1 MSKIKNKSPKT
12 IKTYLMIVT
21 GVFLVVIIVYTD
33 ILFSLRRANDDI
45 LSSFRNQKFETIV
58 SCIDELNDEAY
69 NSAKLVSEN
78 IEKAIKSSVDMGE
91 LKQEL
96 DNQEQPDYYCDILE
110 RETKNV
116 SLNRVKN
123 TRNGILILN
132 NSGIVFDNNYE
143 RMSSA
148 PERLERTY
156 ENERNWQYNKPLFDT
171 AIKSIFAKTKGNIA
185 IESISM
191 SEYNDHYKIPNASFS
206 QLKRIYKE
214 EGLEGLESYQFL
226 VPAYITDDGDI
237 FGQKDVVKGVIR
249 RNHKLVVIQEYNLYD
264 QITAKFPELIND
276 TSEEE
281 ILVNHGNSLNLSYV
295 LGSIL
300 IASYLIIMII
310 LVNAYNCA
318 IEEN

>member
-12 IKTYLMIVT
+12 IKAYLMIVT
-21 GVFLVVIIVYTD
+21 CIFLVIIIVYTD
-33 ILFSLRRANDDI
+33 TLFSLKKASDDI
-45 LSSFRNQKFETIV
+45 LSSFRDQKFETIAN
-58 SCIDELNDEAY
+58 CINELNDEAY
-69 NSAKLVSEN
+69 DSAKLVSEN

-96 DNQEQPDYYCDILE
+96 DNQEQPDYYYDILE

-116 SLNRVKN
+116 SLNKVKN

-132 NSGIVFDNNYE
+132 NTGVVFDNNYE

-148 PERLERTY
+148 PEGLERTY

-185 IESISM
+185 IESVST
-191 SEYNDHYKIPNASFS
+191 SDYNGHYKIPNASFK
-206 QLKRIYKE
+206 QLKRVYRE
-214 EGLEGLESYQFL
+214 EGLEGLESYQFF
-226 VPAYITDDGDI
+226 VPAYITDNGDI
-237 FGQKDVVKGVIR
+237 FGQKDVVKGIIQ

-264 QITAKFPELIND
+264 QITTKFPELIND
-276 TSEEE
+276 VSEAE
-281 ILVNHGNSLNLSYV
+281 ILVNHENSLNLSYI
-295 LGSIL
+295 LGSVL
-300 IASYLIIMII
+300 IASYLIVMII

-318 IEEN
+318 IEER

>member
-12 IKTYLMIVT
+12 IKAYLLIVT
-21 GVFLVVIIVYTD
+21 CIFLVIIIVYTD
-33 ILFSLRRANDDI
+33 TLFSLRKANNEV
-45 LSSFRNQKFETIV
+45 LSSFRNQKFETIAG
-58 SCIDELNDEAY
+58 CIDELNDQAY
-69 NSAKLVSEN
+69 DSAKLVSEN
-78 IEKAIKSSVDMGE
+78 IEKAIKSSVNMDE
-91 LKQEL
+91 LKQDL
-96 DNQEQPDYYCDILE
+96 DNQEQPDYYYDILE

-116 SLNRVKN
+116 SLNNVKN

-132 NSGIVFDNNYE
+132 NTGVVYDNNYE

-148 PERLERTY
+148 PEGLERNY
-156 ENERNWQYNKPLFDT
+156 ENERNWQYNKPLFDA

-191 SEYNDHYKIPNASFS
+191 SDYTGHYKIPNASFK
-206 QLKRIYKE
+206 QLKRIYRE
-214 EGLEGLESYQFL
+214 EGLEGLESYQFF

-237 FGQKDVVKGVIR
+237 FGQKDVIKGVIQ

-264 QITAKFPELIND
+264 QITAKYPELVND
-276 TSEEE
+276 ASEAE
-281 ILVNHGNSLNLSYV
+281 ILVNHENSLNLSYV

-300 IASYLIIMII
+300 ISSYLIVMII

-318 IEEN
+318 IEEQ